1 MNAGRLSTIWRWA
14 SGARLQPAPTS
25 CRWAFR
31 PIGCGRSATAR
42 SSPSIRA
49 MTRRRSRRTGAR
61 ISSSPRNELMTPK
74 SSVAFV
80 AILAVIATASPAHA
94 ANKEHQQLMADLR
107 MLQEQ
112 SQLLQNLIGTVTDA
126 LKAVNTRLDQQAE
139 TNRRSFADQKL
150 VIDNLTSDVR
160 VIREKLDDN
169 NVRIGSLSQEVDSL
183 RQSLQ
188 QALQAPRPSPTTEPD
203 ASATGGTVPAPAPAP
218 APAVGVSPQKLFDAA
233 QSDYYAGQ
241 YELAI
246 SGFSDFIKSFPK
258 SEQADDAQVMICN
271 AYLTDGKYAKAVEAC
286 DMAIRTY
293 PNGDKVSEAY
303 YRKGVAMQ
311 ALKDTDGARDA
322 FERAIKADPSGEN
335 GVAG

>member
-1 MNAGRLSTIWRWA
+1 
-14 SGARLQPAPTS
+14 
-25 CRWAFR
+25 
-31 PIGCGRSATAR
+31 
-42 SSPSIRA
+42 
-49 MTRRRSRRTGAR
+49 MTQKIFGV
-61 ISSSPRNELMTPK
+61 L
-74 SSVAFV
+74 VA
-80 AILAVIATASPAHA
+80 A
-94 ANKEHQQLMADLR
+94 A
-107 MLQEQ
+107 
-112 SQLLQNLIGTVTDA
+112 
-126 LKAVNTRLDQQAE
+126 
-139 TNRRSFADQKL
+139 L
-150 VIDNLTSDVR
+150 VC
-160 VIREKLDDN
+160 
-169 NVRIGSLSQEVDSL
+169 
-183 RQSLQ
+183 
-188 QALQAPRPSPTTEPD
+188 AATTEPD
-203 ASATGGTVPAPAPAP
+203 ASATGGTVPAPAPTP

-335 GVAG
+335 GVAGRLAKQGLDRLKR